1 MRKPLV
7 ALTVFSCLGLAA
19 CADGP
24 TQTFT
29 PAPPGA
35 VNSNDGMNPGTSDT
49 APAGFTTQG
58 GGQNK
63 QVICNAAKEA
73 AVWKQMVQA
82 PIVPPTV
89 GGQLDMAGLD
99 STGKIETW
107 TGITIEQA
115 EQINCQST
123 NDGDA
128 FGDGNQDNYWGDN
141 GEVLAEYLV
150 SNHLIQTLTF
160 SPGYTGT
167 MNFTSRDGKDQ
178 FIMPVGTLP
187 TKNAAPYYFDWDT
200 PAFNTSTLFDTEIN
214 ELYDALTATYA
225 PALPHDP
232 NCQGSGACIVTPF
245 GDAAGMYFP
254 ALGVFLVVA
263 SYTQGQPTA
272 STVVQ
277 FTLYGAKTLPY
288 SLANPVLKLDAVGG
302 VGVAGILGKNTT
314 PCTMQMGLTF
324 GTFLAQC
331 VNVTQNSAADMLQYN
346 KMVGALS
353 HDDESWTF
361 NVQGVDLNFRD
372 QSLGAQDVV
381 LDNTV
386 PGPND
391 ISVDFRIDQSTLGVI
406 SNDFTGNDGSKAQDL
421 HGSGLVYLEY
431 ARNVQDALNGYNAA
445 AGVAQHPL
453 GDPKCLYPAVDVNDP
468 SKPFPPGCTGFEG
481 FVTAAPVTG
490 TAYPSNALGHDAA
503 LAIDGQ
509 LTLGL
514 KPGHPQGVFCLDANG
529 DPTTG
534 YTQCASPAGGSGD
547 LFTASFNRVV
557 QVFGKSN
564 VANMPPDV
572 QDQRF
577 FSKQY
582 VNALI
587 KYNMAAT
594 STGSETENTVHS
606 QTVLANDL
614 FFDSQGDGQFETAE
628 YVDRRFANATNPP
641 IDFQVTADVK
651 HGIFNDFEYQKQLYR
666 GETAIYS
673 AVLESQSDGLGQEES
688 ALLTNVFGSPV
699 IAAGWTGSADGM
711 YDSYTCATGGW
722 SATAPAINQTVVD
735 DCAVQ
740 GVAQL
745 VPLDAD
751 GVTPLLLNYK
761 GAFIESESAFTL
773 GPTPIKVTQTFDS
786 IQQAMVSIPLYSDPY
801 NWGTDGMG
809 NLVNGSTPLQPLSI
823 LIPWAPKQPGIGFPI
838 PLTGTLNKFVETSQL
853 DFSGVTI
860 SANVD
865 YDVVIDPTTGMAK
878 TDGSLQIDAVETT
891 DFLGQVFPC
900 QDPATG
906 DLLGVRMYDTVS
918 GIQSWFAAHPGA
930 YAACG
935 MITTYSPYDNFADY
949 VTSVTNGVRLDITQG
964 GGFGRVVDVT
974 LFTPGQ

>member
-24 TQTFT
+24 TQTYS

-35 VNSNDGMNPGTSDT
+35 ADTLNGNSTAPGTADT

-58 GGQNK
+58 GGQNL
-63 QVICNAAKEA
+63 QVICNASKEA
-73 AVWKQMVQA
+73 AVWKTMVQA

-99 STGKIETW
+99 PTGKIETW
-107 TGITIEQA
+107 NGITIEQA

-123 NDGDA
+123 NVGDA

-141 GEVLAEYLV
+141 EEVLAEYLV

-160 SPGYTGT
+160 SPGYFGT
-167 MNFTSRDGKDQ
+167 MNFTSRDGTDK
-178 FIMPVGTLP
+178 FIMPVGVLP
-187 TKNAAPYYFDWDT
+187 TKNGASYYFDWDD
-200 PAFNTSTLFDTEIN
+200 PAFKNDPMFDKEIN
-214 ELYDALTATYA
+214 EIYDALTATYA
-225 PALPHDP
+225 PALPPDP
-232 NCQGSGACIVTPF
+232 DCQGSGACIVTAF

-263 SYTQGQPTA
+263 STVVGQPTA

-277 FTLYGAKTLPY
+277 FTLYGTKTLPY
-288 SLANPVLKLDAVGG
+288 SLANPVLKLDSVGAIG
-302 VGVAGILGKNTT
+302 PAGILGKNTT
-314 PCTMQMGLTF
+314 PCVMQMGLTF
-324 GTFLAQC
+324 GTFLSQC
-331 VNVTQNSAADMLQYN
+331 VNVTQNAAADQLQYN

-372 QSLGAQDVV
+372 QSLGPMTVV

-391 ISVDFRIDQSTLGVI
+391 LAVDFRIDQSTLGKI
-406 SNDFTGNDGSKAQDL
+406 SNDFVGNDGNAAQDL

-431 ARNVQDALNGYNAA
+431 ARNVQDALNTYNTA
-445 AGVAQHPL
+445 AGVPTHPL
-453 GDPKCLYPAVDVNDP
+453 GDPACLYPAVDLTVAN
-468 SKPFPPGCTGFEG
+468 KPFPPGCTGFEG
-481 FVTAAPVTG
+481 FVSAAPTAG
-490 TAYPSNALGHDAA
+490 TAYPKNALGLTGA
-503 LAIDGQ
+503 LTVNPQ

-514 KPGHPQGVFCLDANG
+514 KPGHPSATICLDANG
-529 DPTTG
+529 DVTTG
-534 YTQCASPAGGSGD
+534 YTMCAAPQGSTGD
-547 LFTASFNRVV
+547 IFTASFNRVV
-557 QVFGKSN
+557 QVFGNNN
-564 VANMPPDV
+564 VANMPPDI

-577 FSKQY
+577 FWKQY

-587 KYNMAAT
+587 KYNMAST
-594 STGSETENTVHS
+594 VTGSETEATVHA
-606 QTVLANDL
+606 QTIIANDL

-628 YVDRRFANATNPP
+628 YVDRRFANTTNAP

-651 HGIFNDFEYQKQLYR
+651 HGIFNDFEFQKQLYR

-673 AVLESQSDGLGQEES
+673 AVLENPADGLGQEES

-699 IAAGWTGSADGM
+699 LAAGWVGSPDGT
-711 YDSYTCATGGW
+711 YNAYQCATAVTAAALKSCGG
-722 SATAPAINQTVVD
+722 
-735 DCAVQ
+735 
-740 GVAQL
+740 QL
-745 VPLDAD
+745 VPLDTD
-751 GVTPLLLNYK
+751 GVTPLLLDYK
-761 GAFIESESAFTL
+761 GAFVGSQSAFTL
-773 GPTPIKVTQTFDS
+773 GPTPIKVTSTFDS

-801 NWGTDGMG
+801 NWGTDAMG
-809 NLVNGSTPLQPLSI
+809 TLVNGSTPLPPLAI

-838 PLTGTLNKFVETSQL
+838 PLTGTLNKFIETAQL

-865 YDVVIDPTTGMAK
+865 YDVVIDPTTGMAA
-878 TDGSLQIDAVETT
+878 TDGSLQFDAVETT

-900 QDPATG
+900 QDPVTG

-935 MITTYSPYDNFADY
+935 MITTLSPYDNFADY
-949 VTSVTNGVRLDITQG
+949 VTSVANGVRLNITQG